1 MQAKKN
7 MVSGKVFEAHEE
19 VIRQQRSMESKEQQ
33 IQQLQSALE
42 HERHLRQEQLQEL
55 EQLRQQLHDRTEG
68 VNSAAKQRSLM
79 PQLPIQQMLA
89 AQAAEA
95 EASPAHSS
103 RSRSRA
109 VTTGGVDESGY
120 TGSPAS
126 ISRIPA
132 RTRVDMTPARDQ
144 DGGLVSLCS
153 RGICGHLDPVWCHV

>member
-68 VNSAAKQRSLM
+68 VNSTAKQRSLM

-89 AQAAEA
+89 AQAAGA
-95 EASPAHSS
+95 EASPAHS
-103 RSRSRA
+103 SRSRA

-144 DGGLVSLCS
+144 DGALVSLCS